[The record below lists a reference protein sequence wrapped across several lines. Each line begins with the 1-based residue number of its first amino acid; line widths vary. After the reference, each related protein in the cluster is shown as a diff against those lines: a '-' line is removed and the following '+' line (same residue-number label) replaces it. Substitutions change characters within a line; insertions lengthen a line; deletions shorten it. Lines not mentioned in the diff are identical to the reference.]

1 MRLTILD
8 TEATG
13 FGADDRVVE
22 IGIRQIDR
30 SGRVL
35 QEFESLVNPQRD
47 IRNTHVHGVSENQV
61 REAPVFS
68 EIAGRVVEI
77 LAASDF
83 VCAYNFSPGWALLSN
98 EFSRIGYHLP
108 KTERRCLTRF
118 FARLDSRAPRILG
131 DLLAYHGISVGK
143 SKSAITQVKGAGALL
158 TRYLGCFDWSV
169 RDQSSWP
176 MFDFGSQKQ
185 PLVRSKGELNVCKPS
200 ALSRLMSR
208 LPLHPQEPHL
218 DSYLLLLDD
227 VFSDARLEDSEA
239 LQLYALAFEL
249 GMSSKD
255 VAHAHELY
263 LEELLSIARK
273 DGFISEAERKY
284 LRLVSE
290 ALDVDFD
297 DEAESLEGLNLF
309 PRDLEGK
316 RVCFL
321 SDLKGLQPGVQSE
334 KTELIQLAES
344 AGMVVDSEVDSE
356 LDLMVSNDTFSR
368 STEARKARE
377 YGIPIVAEDIF
388 RSWVAV
394 GEEREGCEKLLQVS
408 EI

>member
-13 FGADDRVVE
+13 FRADDRVVE
-22 IGIRQIDR
+22 IGVRQIDR

-35 QEFESLVNPQRD
+35 QEFESLINPQRD
-47 IRNTHVHGVSENQV
+47 IPNVHVHGVSSSHV
-61 REAPVFS
+61 RDAPIFS
-68 EIAGRVVEI
+68 EIAGRLVEI

-83 VCAYNFSPGWALLSN
+83 VCAYNLSPGWSLLSS

-108 KTERRCLTRF
+108 RTESRCLTRF
-118 FARLDSRAPRILG
+118 FARLDSRAPRNLG
-131 DLLAYHGISVGK
+131 DLLAYHGIRVEDSQ
-143 SKSAITQVKGAGALL
+143 SALTQVQGAGALL
-158 TRYLGCFDWSV
+158 SRYLGCFDWNV
-169 RDQSSWP
+169 REQAFWP

-185 PLVRSKGELNVCKPS
+185 PLPRGKGEKKGSKPC

-208 LPLHPQEPHL
+208 LPLHPQEPEL

-227 VFSDARLEDSEA
+227 VFSDAELEDSEA
-239 LQLYALAFEL
+239 LELYGLAYQL
-249 GMSSKD
+249 GMSSED
-255 VAHAHELY
+255 VARAHELY

-273 DGFISEAERKY
+273 DGFISEAERKH
-284 LRLVSE
+284 LRIVSE
-290 ALDVDFD
+290 ALDVDFED
-297 DEAESLEGLNLF
+297 QGETLEGLKLF

-321 SDLKGLQPGVQSE
+321 SDLNGLQPGVRSE
-334 KTELIQLAES
+334 KAELIHLAES
-344 AGMVVDSEVDSE
+344 AGLVVDSEVDSE

-388 RSWVAV
+388 RSWVAA
-394 GEEREGCEKLLQVS
+394 GDDREGCQKQLQVS